1 MIVWPSGGDFTTISV
16 PIVPDAPGLF
26 STKNGWSKRACSL
39 GASSRATMSGPAA
52 GVNGTTIR
60 TGRLDIPWA
69 SAPNGAVARAAS
81 AATPPNPKGVLRP
94 RCRTVGTAL
103 VQRSRESAP
112 AQQVQG
118 LGTFGHDV
126 RHGVGNQSVGLVIFH
141 VADGRGET
149 EVRDEEILPQV
160 RGVDIV
166 GHAGPVLERKAA
178 EMGKAPEH
186 LPDAGRELRVDA
198 AELRIQI
205 RDLWH
210 GARLPT
216 SRHRANRANPD
227 KGFPKTRGMPS
238 PVINSRSRRIFMVSG
253 ISVRMLAFVAAAL
266 AAVPLLAPAQPFPH
280 RAVKIVVPTSPGGA
294 TDAFSRALAP
304 RFSEIW
310 GQPVLVENRPGA
322 NQIVGAEYVSKSA
335 PDGATLLVSD
345 ASSFVINPHLYKKLP
360 YNGLKSFTPITVLVR
375 FPWVIAVHAS
385 VPANTFEELVAL
397 AKAKPGSLSYGS
409 FGLGSSA
416 HISVDYLKNLLGLD
430 IVHVPYKG
438 AAPAVTDLLSGQIQM
453 MMVTPLLVES
463 HARAGRLKLVA
474 AATARRIAGLPE
486 LPTVAESGV
495 PGYEAGTWFALM
507 GPAGMPRGTVDRIY
521 DDTAKILLDPVFR
534 ERYVTKQWFEVVGN
548 TPEQFAEYIKSEYAR
563 WARLIELS
571 RVSVE

>member
-1 MIVWPSGGDFTTISV
+1 
-16 PIVPDAPGLF
+16 L
-26 STKNGWSKRACSL
+26 
-39 GASSRATMSGPAA
+39 
-52 GVNGTTIR
+52 
-60 TGRLDIPWA
+60 
-69 SAPNGAVARAAS
+69 
-81 AATPPNPKGVLRP
+81 
-94 RCRTVGTAL
+94 
-103 VQRSRESAP
+103 
-112 AQQVQG
+112 
-118 LGTFGHDV
+118 
-126 RHGVGNQSVGLVIFH
+126 
-141 VADGRGET
+141 
-149 EVRDEEILPQV
+149 
-160 RGVDIV
+160 
-166 GHAGPVLERKAA
+166 
-178 EMGKAPEH
+178 
-186 LPDAGRELRVDA
+186 
-198 AELRIQI
+198 
-205 RDLWH
+205 
-210 GARLPT
+210 
-216 SRHRANRANPD
+216 
-227 KGFPKTRGMPS
+227 
-238 PVINSRSRRIFMVSG
+238 
-253 ISVRMLAFVAAAL
+253 
-266 AAVPLLAPAQPFPH
+266 
-280 RAVKIVVPTSPGGA
+280 
-294 TDAFSRALAP
+294 
-304 RFSEIW
+304 SEIW

-322 NQIVGAEYVSKSA
+322 NQIVGAEYVSKAA

-416 HISVDYLKNLLGLD
+416 HISVDYLKNLLGID

-463 HARAGRLKLVA
+463 HARAGRLKLLA
-474 AATARRIAGLPE
+474 AATARRIAALPE

-507 GPAGMPRGTVDRIY
+507 GPAGMPRGTVARIY